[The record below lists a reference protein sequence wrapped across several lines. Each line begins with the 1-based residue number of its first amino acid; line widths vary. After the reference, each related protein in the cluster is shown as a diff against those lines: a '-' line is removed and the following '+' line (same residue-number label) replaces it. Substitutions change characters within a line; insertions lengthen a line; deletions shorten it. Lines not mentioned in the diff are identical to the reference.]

1 MKEKRQKLSGSAQ
14 VAEFMNKLE
23 HQMKDEIEDVRKI
36 ILSANDKITE
46 HIKWNAP
53 SFQYLDEDRITFHL
67 HGKDNFQLIF
77 HFGSKLKNRELGPND
92 RLIEDSSGVLEWK
105 TADRAIMKFTD
116 QHDVKAKE
124 EKLREVITKWLEVI

>member
-1 MKEKRQKLSGSAQ
+1 MKNIRQKLSGSTQ
-14 VAEFMNKLE
+14 VDEFMDNLE
-23 HQMKDEIEDVRKI
+23 HQLKQEIEEVRKI

-67 HGKDNFQLIF
+67 HGKDSFQLIF
-77 HFGSKLKNRELGPND
+77 HCGSKVKNRELAPNE
-92 RLIEDSSGVLEWK
+92 RLIEDASGLLEWK

-116 QHDVKAKE
+116 QHDLKGKE